1 MATWAIGD
9 LQGCHDQF
17 LQLLQRIDF
26 KPDRD
31 QLWLAGDL
39 VNRGPASL
47 ETLRACFDRR
57 DNVTA
62 VLGNHDLHLLAVM
75 AGAATPRRKDTL
87 EPVLSA
93 PDRDRLETWLLSCP
107 LLAEN
112 ETHLL
117 CHAGIYPLWDLETAR
132 RCAREVEAALANPAS
147 RQQYF
152 DNMYGNEPAH
162 WNESWTGVER
172 WRTITNMYTRMRLL
186 DQSAALDLEF
196 KETVAAAPAHL
207 TPWFEWPQRT
217 RLPKRI
223 LFGHWAAL
231 EGRVSNTDVIALDTG
246 CVWGGSLTAYCLESE
261 ALISCQC

>member
-17 LQLLQRIDF
+17 LALLKRIDF

-47 ETLRACFDRR
+47 DTLRACHERR
-57 DNVTA
+57 DNVIA

-75 AGAATPRRKDTL
+75 AGATTPRRKDTL
-87 EPVLSA
+87 DAILMA
-93 PDRDRLETWLLSCP
+93 PDRAELEAWLIGCP

-117 CHAGIYPLWDLETAR
+117 CHAGIYPLWDLPTAR
-132 RCAREVEAALANPAS
+132 QCAREVEAVLADSES
-147 RQQYF
+147 RQQFF
-152 DNMYGNEPAH
+152 DNMYGNQPAY
-162 WNESWTGVER
+162 WDESWTGTER
-172 WRTITNMYTRMRLL
+172 WRTITNMFTRMRLL

-196 KETVAAAPAHL
+196 KETVAAAPPHL
-207 TPWFEWPQRT
+207 TPWYDWPQRT
-217 RLPKRI
+217 QLPKRI

-231 EGRVSNTDVIALDTG
+231 QGKTNCNDVIALDTG
-246 CVWGGSLTAYCLESE
+246 CVWGGTLTAYCLETE
-261 ALISCQC
+261 AFISCEC